1 MILPPALSM
10 SQPLISRNVNVN
22 RYNRIMS
29 SGVSECDLRTW
40 FPRDSRAILLA
51 TSVSLTSGCKRMKQ
65 RAKGVSSTE
74 HRYTLVVSD
83 ISLTYITFSPS
94 RSTTQRIA
102 NRTLHQPPNKARIIN
117 PLKIGPAPQSAF
129 YKTSTTTI
137 YPFYL
142 HLTKTYYI

>member
-51 TSVSLTSGCKRMKQ
+51 TSVSKSKRMKQ
-65 RAKGVSSTE
+65 RAKGVPLTE
-74 HRYTLVVSD
+74 HRYTLVISD

-94 RSTTQRIA
+94 SSTTQRIA
-102 NRTLHQPPNKARIIN
+102 NRILHNPTKHELSI
-117 PLKIGPAPQSAF
+117 PLKSGPRHNQHFIKPV
-129 YKTSTTTI
+129 TTI

-142 HLTKTYYI
+142 HLTKTTYI

>member
-51 TSVSLTSGCKRMKQ
+51 TSVSSTSGCKRMKQ
-65 RAKGVSSTE
+65 RAKGVPLTE
-74 HRYTLVVSD
+74 HRYTLVISD
-83 ISLTYITFSPS
+83 ISSIYPILSLEALHNKLLA
-94 RSTTQRIA
+94 IA
-102 NRTLHQPPNKARIIN
+102 NSTHSTKHELIN

-129 YKTSTTTI
+129 YKTSSH
-137 YPFYL
+137 YLSFHL
-142 HLTKTYYI
+142 HLTKTSHI